1 MVKARKHLYIEGR
14 VQGVG
19 FRSSVQQKANKLKI
33 NGWVKNLYDGRVE
46 AVFTGQFNNIE
57 KMIKYVKK
65 GPGFASIY
73 NVEVINEHFINE
85 FNKFHI
91 KY

>member
-1 MVKARKHLYIEGR
+1 MEKIRKHVYIEGR

-19 FRSSVQQKANKLKI
+19 FRSSVKQKANKLKI

-65 GPGFASIY
+65 GPGFASVY
-73 NVEVINEHFINE
+73 NVEVINENYITE
-85 FNKFHI
+85 FNSFSI